1 MTTFFRRVLSALALD
16 PKLFEEVEGD
26 RRATGQALA
35 VVVAASVA
43 CGIGNAGVG
52 SGAATVIGV
61 VALGSI
67 AAWAAWASLLY
78 LIGTRIM
85 AERTTSADLGQLL
98 RTLGFAAAPGLFRA
112 FEIFGG
118 TRWFVLPL
126 TSVWMVVAMVIGVR
140 QALDYTSTARA
151 VVLSLL
157 GWAVMFGV
165 ALVVG
170 LLMARPVS

>member
-16 PKLFEEVEGD
+16 PKLFEEVEAD
-26 RRATGQALA
+26 RHATAQALA
-35 VVVAASVA
+35 VVIFAAIGA
-43 CGIGNAGVG
+43 GIGNGGVG
-52 SGAATVIGV
+52 DGAATVVAVI
-61 VALGSI
+61 ALGSV
-67 AAWAAWASLLY
+67 AAWGAWAALLY
-78 LIGTRIM
+78 LIGTRILP
-85 AERTTSADLGQLL
+85 ERTTSADLGQLL
-98 RTLGFAAAPGLFRA
+98 RTLGFAAAPGMFRA

-126 TSVWMVVAMVIGVR
+126 TSVWMVVAMVIAVR
-140 QALDYTSTARA
+140 QALDYTTTARA
-151 VVLSLL
+151 VALSLL

>member
-43 CGIGNAGVG
+43 AGIGNAGVG
-52 SGAATVIGV
+52 PGAATVIGV

-85 AERTTSADLGQLL
+85 PERTTSADLGQLL

>member
-35 VVVAASVA
+35 VVVAAAVA
-43 CGIGNAGVG
+43 AGIGNAGVG

-78 LIGTRIM
+78 LIGTRIV

>member
-1 MTTFFRRVLSALALD
+1 MTTFLRRVLSALALD
-16 PKLFEEVEGD
+16 PKVFEEVEAD

-35 VVVAASVA
+35 VVAAAGVAA
-43 CGIGNAGVG
+43 GIGNAGVG
-52 SGAATVIGV
+52 SGAATVIGI
-61 VALGSI
+61 VAVASI

-85 AERTTSADLGQLL
+85 PERTTSADLGQVL

-126 TSVWMVVAMVIGVR
+126 TSIWMVLAMIVAVR
-140 QALDYTSTARA
+140 QALDYTTTARA
-151 VVLSLL
+151 VALSLL
-157 GWAVMFGV
+157 GWAISFGV
-165 ALVVG
+165 ALVIG
-170 LLMARPVS
+170 LLLARPVS

>member
-1 MTTFFRRVLSALALD
+1 MTTFLRRVLSALALD
-16 PKLFEEVEGD
+16 PKVFEEVEAD
-26 RRATGQALA
+26 RRATGQALL
-35 VVVAASVA
+35 VVIAAGVAA
-43 CGIGNAGVG
+43 GIGNAGVG
-52 SGAATVIGV
+52 SGAATVIVV

-85 AERTTSADLGQLL
+85 PERTTSADLGQVL

-126 TSVWMVVAMVIGVR
+126 TSIWMVLAMIVAIR
-140 QALDYTSTARA
+140 QALDYTTTARA
-151 VVLSLL
+151 VALSLL
-157 GWAVMFGV
+157 GWAISFGV
-165 ALVVG
+165 ALVIG
-170 LLMARPVS
+170 LLLARPVS

>member
-1 MTTFFRRVLSALALD
+1 MTTFLRRVLSALALD
-16 PKLFEEVEGD
+16 PKVFEEVEAD
-26 RRATGQALA
+26 RRATGQALL
-35 VVVAASVA
+35 VVIAAGIA
-43 CGIGNAGVG
+43 AGIGNAGVG
-52 SGAATVIGV
+52 SGAATIVVV

-85 AERTTSADLGQLL
+85 PERTTSADLGQVL

-126 TSVWMVVAMVIGVR
+126 TSIWMVLAMIVAIR
-140 QALDYTSTARA
+140 QALDYTTTARA
-151 VVLSLL
+151 VALSLL
-157 GWAVMFGV
+157 GWAISFGV
-165 ALVVG
+165 ALVIG
-170 LLMARPVS
+170 LLLARPVS

>member
-16 PKLFEEVEGD
+16 PKLFEEVEAD
-26 RRATGQALA
+26 RHATAQALA
-35 VVVAASVA
+35 VVIFAAIGA
-43 CGIGNAGVG
+43 GIGNGGVG
-52 SGAATVIGV
+52 DGAATVV
-61 VALGSI
+61 VVIALGSV
-67 AAWAAWASLLY
+67 AAWGAWAALLY
-78 LIGTRIM
+78 LIGTRILP
-85 AERTTSADLGQLL
+85 ERTTSADLGQLL
-98 RTLGFAAAPGLFRA
+98 RTLGFAAAPGMFRA

-126 TSVWMVVAMVIGVR
+126 TSVWMVVAMVIAVR
-140 QALDYTSTARA
+140 QALDYTTTARA
-151 VVLSLL
+151 VALSLL

>member
-1 MTTFFRRVLSALALD
+1 MTTFLRRVLSALALD
-16 PKLFEEVEGD
+16 PKVFEEVEAD
-26 RRATGQALA
+26 RRATGQALL
-35 VVVAASVA
+35 VVIAAGIA
-43 CGIGNAGVG
+43 AGIGNAGVG
-52 SGAATVIGV
+52 SGAATIIVV

-85 AERTTSADLGQLL
+85 PERTTSADLGQVL

-126 TSVWMVVAMVIGVR
+126 TSIWMVLAMIVAIR
-140 QALDYTSTARA
+140 QALDYTTTARA
-151 VVLSLL
+151 VALSLL
-157 GWAVMFGV
+157 GWAISFGV
-165 ALVVG
+165 ALVIG
-170 LLMARPVS
+170 LLLARPVS